1 VLDKLADRGAIRAE
15 QFGIVIADE
24 SHQLKNKDAK
34 RTEIALP
41 FIKRATVA
49 ICLSGTPILNRP
61 VEMYTQLNAL
71 LPRVFSSYEEF
82 TQRYCNARPANF
94 GSGWDVSGSSNE
106 RELNLLLE
114 GIVMVRRLK
123 ADVVKS
129 LPTKRRE
136 IRYIKPDAAYVGQ
149 LHAIQ
154 KDQQVVMAAL
164 QSSGSDAQIVQKLK
178 REQQQL
184 TLRYNQVT
192 GISKVAGVSDIIR
205 ELIAKA
211 RLPHPEPPASDL
223 PTDADASAS
232 STTATTTVP
241 TDSAGSSC
249 QTAPMSVPDT
259 EGKGVVLDLTGGE
272 DADTEVIRPTKV
284 IPTLTSGTGAV
295 TSRPIDAGMEDCEDD
310 LLFAEASVADQVR
323 EGGGLGHVKKE
334 DEDWMRDSDEE
345 CNTKKKSK
353 SDAVTR
359 KGTRAA
365 LREEKA
371 GLSRLKRNARRTEA
385 EAEGDDGADVDDA
398 EEPALKRRSL
408 RSSTLHRR
416 VAYCPEE
423 DEEEDGGAGSD
434 EGLWSAGPRKGGSRV
449 RRGAVDEEDVGLIE
463 MDSDGDDL
471 FFLDKPSANI
481 NGKRKTSEKR
491 SRVQDGGDDEEFDC
505 VDWDGGSD
513 GDGGGGGVDQGAR
526 RSAQLWRDIL
536 DGKGRG
542 ASESSRRRGKKS
554 PEAAQTSSIG
564 ASGGNGKALKATEKA
579 GATASLFKR
588 KSKLHQK
595 ILIFAHHREVMNRL
609 EDCLREEQ
617 VDYFRLD
624 GSVGT
629 ASRNTYVLD
638 FQQND
643 EVSIE

>member
-1 VLDKLADRGAIRAE
+1 VLDKLVDRGAIRAE

-41 FIKRATVA
+41 FIKRASVA

-61 VEMYTQLNAL
+61 VEMFTQLNAL

-82 TQRYCNARPANF
+82 TQRYCNARPSNF

-136 IRYIKPDAAYVGQ
+136 IRYIKPDPAYVGQ

-164 QSSGSDAQIVQKLK
+164 QSAGNDNQIVQKLK

-192 GISKVAGVSDIIR
+192 GLSKVAGVSVIIR

-211 RLPHPEPPASDL
+211 RQPPPDTLTSEPPVDSS
-223 PTDADASAS
+223 ASAIVSADS
-232 STTATTTVP
+232 SADCP
-241 TDSAGSSC
+241 SASISMPGAES
-249 QTAPMSVPDT
+249 
-259 EGKGVVLDLTGGE
+259 KGGLMLDLTVGE
-272 DADTEVIRPTKV
+272 DGGADTPFPVYRTDP
-284 IPTLTSGTGAV
+284 SAMGAMGTARSV
-295 TSRPIDAGMEDCEDD
+295 DVRRTDQDDD
-310 LLFAEASVADQVR
+310 LLFAESSAVKLVSEGGASVAA
-323 EGGGLGHVKKE
+323 KKE
-334 DEDWMRDSDEE
+334 EDDWMRDSDEDSGKDKVSACDE
-345 CNTKKKSK
+345 VPHKNTT
-353 SDAVTR
+353 ATLCE
-359 KGTRAA
+359 A
-365 LREEKA
+365 KA
-371 GLSRLKRNARRTEA
+371 GLSRLKRNARRIESRTQD
-385 EAEGDDGADVDDA
+385 GDGGDA
-398 EEPALKRRSL
+398 GEPVLKRRSL
-408 RSSTLHRR
+408 RISTLYRR
-416 VAYCPEE
+416 VVYCPDDDDYNEADGSE
-423 DEEEDGGAGSD
+423 GGILSGRQSNRESSRKGETDVEEEDI
-434 EGLWSAGPRKGGSRV
+434 
-449 RRGAVDEEDVGLIE
+449 GLIE

-471 FFLDKPSANI
+471 FFIDKPPTDIISKNNAP
-481 NGKRKTSEKR
+481 GKNSRRARVEDDLKDGVEFADSE
-491 SRVQDGGDDEEFDC
+491 SDGFNDDDDEE
-505 VDWDGGSD
+505 
-513 GDGGGGGVDQGAR
+513 GVDENTKK
-526 RSAQLWRDIL
+526 SAQLWKDIL
-536 DGKGRG
+536 DGKGRDT
-542 ASESSRRRGKKS
+542 STTSRRRGRKS
-554 PEAAQTSSIG
+554 PTEGVHVLPG
-564 ASGGNGKALKATEKA
+564 ASGSIALNADKA
-579 GATASLFKR
+579 GVTASLFKR

-617 VDYFRLD
+617 VDYIRLD
-624 GSVGT
+624 GSVAT
-629 ASRNTYVLD
+629 ASRNTFVLD

-643 EVSIE
+643 EVSAYLFLSVVFL